1 MSLCDRCRGK
11 GYLIT
16 GEKPCPNCGGSG
28 KTESISLG
36 EASDSDMKELIEQG
50 VTKCSVC
57 HGSGKMPV
65 TEQCAACGG
74 LGREYTCAVCGAKLT
89 SKNELCDRCSKKPL
103 VHILDQAC
111 DTGDLVVGDVYQG
124 KVSGIANFGAFVDL
138 NDHVRGLAHNKYLK
152 SKPEVGD
159 PFLVGV
165 RSIAPNG
172 NIELEPVELKEYNTV
187 EVEKDLP
194 LSKAA
199 NLERLV
205 GKTVLIKGEVIQ
217 VKQTGG
223 PTIFTVADDSSLVF
237 CAAFER
243 AGVRAYPDIDSE
255 MIVRVIGEVTVRNN
269 QVQVEIKSMK
279 RLWGG
284 EASHVKDQIEQAIDR
299 RAEPSD
305 VPLLV
310 ESEVMEMLK
319 PAMKKV
325 AKEIRRAILKST
337 PIILRHHADAD
348 GITSAVAIETAILPL
363 IKEVGGPDAEYY
375 NYRRAPSKAP
385 FYELEDITKDLSYA
399 LEDLSRHGQKMP
411 LVILMD
417 NGSTVEDLPAM
428 KQAQV
433 YGMEMIVVDHHHPD
447 KIVDQFLIAHV
458 NPAHVGGDFGVT
470 TGMLGTEIARM
481 IYPQVESKIKHFPA
495 VSAVG
500 DRSEAPEAER
510 FIKLTEDRFKLEDL
524 KKIALALD
532 YEAFWLRYNEGRG
545 LINDILC
552 LGRIDRHQRF
562 VDLLSEQANAAI
574 DEQLRASMGNVKST
588 KLPNGIIMNVLDVEN
603 FAHKF
608 TFPPPGKTSGEVH
621 DRLCKK
627 FAGKPVVTIG
637 YGPDFAVL
645 RSRGVKMNIPQM
657 VRELMEEIPNGGV
670 SGGGH
675 LVVGSI
681 KFVGGMRKDVLAKL
695 AEKISA
701 CPVDEAIPEK
711 PVAEASASGLSV
723 Y

>member
-1 MSLCDRCRGK
+1 MNLCERCRGK
-11 GYLIT
+11 GFLIV
-16 GEKPCPNCGGSG
+16 GEKPCPNCNGSG

-36 EASDSDMKELIEQG
+36 EASDSDMNALIERG
-50 VTKCSVC
+50 AAKCSVC

-65 TEQCAACGG
+65 TEPCEACCG
-74 LGREYTCAVCGAKLT
+74 LGREYRCAVCGTTLKT
-89 SKNELCDRCSKKPL
+89 KTELCERCSKKPL

-111 DTGDLVVGDVYQG
+111 DSGDLVVGEVYQG
-124 KVSGIANFGAFVDL
+124 KVSGVVNFGAFVDL
-138 NDHVRGLAHNKYLK
+138 NDQVRGLAHNKYLK
-152 SKPEVGD
+152 AKPEVGD
-159 PFLVGV
+159 PFLVRV
-165 RSIAPNG
+165 RNIAPNG
-172 NIELEPVELKEYNTV
+172 NIELEPVELHEYNTI

-194 LSKAA
+194 LSKAGD
-199 NLERLV
+199 LERMV
-205 GKTVLIKGEVIQ
+205 GKSVLIKGEIIQ

-223 PTIFTVADDSSLVF
+223 PTIFTIADDSGLVF

-255 MIVRVIGEVTVRNN
+255 MMVRIIGEVTIRNN
-269 QVQVEIKSMK
+269 QVQIEIKSMK

-284 EASHVKDQIEQAIDR
+284 DASHVKDQIEQAIDR

-310 ESEVMEMLK
+310 ESDVMTRLK
-319 PAMKKV
+319 PAMRKV
-325 AKEIRRAILKST
+325 AKEIRRAILKSK

-348 GITSAVAIETAILPL
+348 GITSAVAIEAAILPL

-411 LVILMD
+411 LVVLLD
-417 NGSTVEDLPAM
+417 NGSTEEDLPAM

-433 YGMEMIVVDHHHPD
+433 YGMEMLVVDHHHPN

-458 NPAHVGGDFGVT
+458 NPAFAGGDFGVT

-481 IYPQVESKIKHFPA
+481 IYPQIESKIKHFPA

-500 DRSEAPEAER
+500 DRSEAPEAQR
-510 FIKLTEDRFKLEDL
+510 YIKLIEDRFKLEDL

-552 LGRIDRHQRF
+552 LGRLDRHQRF

-574 DEQLRASMGNVKST
+574 DEQLRATMGNVRST
-588 KLPNGIIMNVLDVEN
+588 KLPNGIMMNVLDVEN

-621 DRLCKK
+621 DRLCQR
-627 FAGKPVVTIG
+627 FEGKPVVTIG

-645 RSRGVKMNIPQM
+645 RSRGVRMNIPQM
-657 VRELMEEIPNGGV
+657 VKELMEEIPNGGV

-701 CPVDEAIPEK
+701 CPVDEVIPIK
-711 PVAEASASGLSV
+711 PKAEASAAGVSA